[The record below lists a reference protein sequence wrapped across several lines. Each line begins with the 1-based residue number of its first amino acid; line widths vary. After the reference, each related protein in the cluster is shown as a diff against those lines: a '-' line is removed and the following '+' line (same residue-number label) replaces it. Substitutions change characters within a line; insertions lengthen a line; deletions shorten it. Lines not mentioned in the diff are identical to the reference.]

1 MKKILYLLLT
11 TKTYVDRQDTI
22 LNSWGKDKELFFY
35 SENEDS
41 VRNVIKVCD
50 ENNVEM
56 KQVSIF
62 ETIRKNFHNKYDW
75 FFFGDDDTFVNTLFL
90 EKELSSFNKDKII
103 GSDIFGCWNDLH
115 YPSGGSGFLINN
127 KIIHNFFD
135 SKNYNVGYGDVTFG
149 LNMREKN
156 IEIENNELFF
166 SQHYNHY
173 GIDINSVYKYMT
185 FHYVKDFNDSL
196 LMDSICKNKII

>member
-11 TKTYVDRQDTI
+11 TKTYVDRQDNI

-50 ENNVEM
+50 ENNVEI

-90 EKELSSFNKDKII
+90 EKEL
-103 GSDIFGCWNDLH
+103 
-115 YPSGGSGFLINN
+115 PSGGAGFLINN

-135 SKNYNVGYGDVTFG
+135 SKNYNVGAGDVTFG

-156 IEIENNELFF
+156 IEIENNELF
-166 SQHYNHY
+166 STQHYTYY
-173 GIDINSVYKYMT
+173 GLDINSVYKYIT

-196 LMDSICKNKII
+196 LMDNICKNKLI